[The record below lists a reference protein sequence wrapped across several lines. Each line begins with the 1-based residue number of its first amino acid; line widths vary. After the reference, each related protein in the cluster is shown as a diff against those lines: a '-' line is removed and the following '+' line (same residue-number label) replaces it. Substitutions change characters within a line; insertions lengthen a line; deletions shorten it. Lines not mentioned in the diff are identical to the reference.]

1 MRISDW
7 SSDAC
12 SSDLR
17 DPHRMAGRKPKLAR
31 RFLLQSRSREGRRRV
46 ASQRLGLDRVDGEM
60 RGLHIG
66 LGGTRV
72 TLCPDRQ
79 PLDLVAAP
87 ARKAS
92 LERRARHFE
101 QPGDRPILMRSEEHT
116 SELQSLMRISYA
128 VLCLN
133 KKT

>member
-1 MRISDW
+1 MLRRPPRSTRTDTPFPYTTLFRSVLIEV
-7 SSDAC
+7 
-12 SSDLR
+12 LR

-87 ARKAS
+87 ARK
-92 LERRARHFE
+92 
-101 QPGDRPILMRSEEHT
+101 DRKSTR
-116 SELQSLMRISYA
+116 
-128 VLCLN
+128 LN
-133 KKT
+133 SSH

>member
-1 MRISDW
+1 
-7 SSDAC
+7 
-12 SSDLR
+12 
-17 DPHRMAGRKPKLAR
+17 
-31 RFLLQSRSREGRRRV
+31 
-46 ASQRLGLDRVDGEM
+46 M

-101 QPGDRPILMRSEEHT
+101 QPGDRPILLRNKSFDLAFALDDHAQRNRLDAPRRLGARQFAPQHRREGERSAEHT

-128 VLCLN
+128 VFCLT
-133 KKT
+133 KQTK

>member
-1 MRISDW
+1 MCISDW
-7 SSDAC
+7 SSDVC
-12 SSDLR
+12 SSDLIGDR
-17 DPHRMAGRKPKLAR
+17 AVLIEGLLDPHRMAGRKPKLAR

-87 ARKAS
+87 ARK
-92 LERRARHFE
+92 
-101 QPGDRPILMRSEEHT
+101 RSEAHT
-116 SELQSLMRISYA
+116 SELQALMR
-128 VLCLN
+128 
-133 KKT
+133 